1 MDETRFDQATR
12 SLATGRRR
20 ALLGLLGLGV
30 GTGLAVAG
38 TSSAGAEDVAPER
51 ICRMPTMA
59 CGRDR
64 QCCSRKCKNGACGCI
79 GRGGDCWQLGLA
91 CCSGRC
97 RRGRCR

>member
-51 ICRMPTMA
+51 I
-59 CGRDR
+59 
-64 QCCSRKCKNGACGCI
+64 
-79 GRGGDCWQLGLA
+79 
-91 CCSGRC
+91 
-97 RRGRCR
+97 